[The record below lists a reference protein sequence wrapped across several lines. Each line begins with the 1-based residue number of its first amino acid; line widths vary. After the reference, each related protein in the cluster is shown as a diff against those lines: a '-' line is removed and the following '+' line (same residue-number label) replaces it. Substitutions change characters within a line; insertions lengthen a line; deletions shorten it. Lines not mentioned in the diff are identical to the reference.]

1 MFEIQK
7 IESTIKP
14 DKFESLNNGVW
25 YYNYD
30 VTERTELVSENM
42 SKGGELVERTLYSYV
57 QVRIQG
63 EPTVNK
69 CWEAILKAYKNET
82 GTSLYAYNSSPSKD
96 KDSTALSDEVYFNVE
111 VDFGLVEPLTEVEI
125 AASKVIKKIE
135 DYDTSEAVNSFY
147 LNGLQVW
154 LNKDTRVGLMNSLTI
169 ESDKGREDS
178 TLWFGN
184 VCLTV
189 NCAAAIEMLRNL
201 EIYALACYNKT
212 AEHKANVS
220 ALSDLNEIMNYDYTD
235 GYPEKLSF
243 AI

>member
-1 MFEIQK
+1 
-7 IESTIKP
+7 
-14 DKFESLNNGVW
+14 
-25 YYNYD
+25 
-30 VTERTELVSENM
+30 
-42 SKGGELVERTLYSYV
+42 
-57 QVRIQG
+57 
-63 EPTVNK
+63 
-69 CWEAILKAYKNET
+69 
-82 GTSLYAYNSSPSKD
+82 
-96 KDSTALSDEVYFNVE
+96 
-111 VDFGLVEPLTEVEI
+111 
-125 AASKVIKKIE
+125 
-135 DYDTSEAVNSFY
+135 
-147 LNGLQVW
+147 
-154 LNKDTRVGLMNSLTI
+154 MNSLTI